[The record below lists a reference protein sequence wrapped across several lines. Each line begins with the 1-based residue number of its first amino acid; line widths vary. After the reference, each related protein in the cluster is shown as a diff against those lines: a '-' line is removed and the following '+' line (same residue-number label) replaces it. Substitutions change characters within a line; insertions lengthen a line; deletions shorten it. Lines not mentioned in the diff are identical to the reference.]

1 MAILSRYQTV
11 SILDFT
17 GTKDDR
23 GGSDTGAVRC
33 AKLQSNHHHRQTN
46 NQDFYRPDALSVTQQ
61 QCHCT
66 EGKSTTIHGLA
77 HPKLTW
83 GLPILSLTTKGFRLS
98 SGRVANP
105 CQPSD
110 ISNQMTQHNNNNI
123 IYLTF
128 FNLLRPATATATA
141 TA

>member
-1 MAILSRYQTV
+1 VQSSSQIITTDKPTTK
-11 SILDFT
+11 IFT
-17 GTKDDR
+17 GR
-23 GGSDTGAVRC
+23 MPFLS
-33 AKLQSNHHHRQTN
+33 LN
-46 NQDFYRPDALSVTQQ
+46 NSVIAPKERVPLSTD
-61 QCHCT
+61 
-66 EGKSTTIHGLA
+66 L
-77 HPKLTW
+77 LTPSSPG

-128 FNLLRPATATATA
+128 FNLLRPATATAAAAATA
-141 TA
+141 TATATA